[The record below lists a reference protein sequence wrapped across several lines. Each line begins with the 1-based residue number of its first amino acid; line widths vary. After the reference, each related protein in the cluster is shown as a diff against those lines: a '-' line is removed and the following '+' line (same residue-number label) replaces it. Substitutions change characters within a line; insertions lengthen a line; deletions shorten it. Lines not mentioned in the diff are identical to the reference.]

1 VPTGGKLP
9 LGTFTLVS
17 GSPSCPGGQSCSI
30 EFKVS
35 CPDVQKEAAGTLQVM
50 APGGSP
56 RGLVM
61 VFIGGL
67 GTGFAQTEGVNP
79 QFLHDL
85 VGQGFEV
92 VVDLWTDSWLQSAPG
107 EQVGSARLG
116 CRPATAIDWT
126 YKNMYRKLGVGKKGV
141 GVCGFCLTGNSGG
154 SSQIAYALSLYGMG
168 SIVNAAVMSGGP
180 PHAAIAKGCLQ
191 QSGYAYDARSSD
203 ILDYSWGFADHSGPC
218 FHHDA
223 SYTARWDASSVD
235 LAGGV
240 YDLPSTRIEFVF
252 GSLDPTVGPSHGK
265 DYLAKLRADHSPMVS
280 EVTVQG
286 AQHGMSY
293 SPQGRATLEHG
304 IMSGA

>member
-1 VPTGGKLP
+1 MTPPNRMWPGIIRTPRSMWRNKAVPFREARAVRIVVPLLLVAIVAAACSHPAAPPASPFPIQSFNPAPSPSSQGSSLPTRPTGGKFP

-17 GSPSCPGGQSCSI
+17 GSPSCPAGQSCSI

-35 CPDVQKEAAGTLQVM
+35 CPDVQRPASGTLQVM

-56 RGLVM
+56 RGMVM

-92 VVDLWTDSWLQSAPG
+92 VVDLWTDSWLQSASG

-126 YKNMYRKLGVGKKGV
+126 YTNMYRKLGVGKKAV

-191 QSGYAYDARSSD
+191 QSGYAYDPRSSD
-203 ILDYSWGFADHSGPC
+203 ILDYSWGF
-218 FHHDA
+218 
-223 SYTARWDASSVD
+223 
-235 LAGGV
+235 
-240 YDLPSTRIEFVF
+240 
-252 GSLDPTVGPSHGK
+252 
-265 DYLAKLRADHSPMVS
+265 
-280 EVTVQG
+280 
-286 AQHGMSY
+286 
-293 SPQGRATLEHG
+293 
-304 IMSGA
+304 